1 MKLLLTCSLL
11 LLPFS
16 VISQD
21 TNAKA
26 GSRFVLTPEI
36 MLGQSASANSD
47 FPDRK
52 LQTQLILNFGWD
64 HKNNFHE
71 WATRLKGPKTGI
83 SIGYTNYGNSEEIG
97 SSITVLPFIEF
108 NAFRKE
114 KFKILTGMGLSYFN
128 IKYDSI
134 SNPNNQAITN
144 NIVWSFRVFMY
155 YQFLTSKNLKHRV
168 GLGYYHHS
176 NGHTRL
182 PNQGLNSFLIS
193 FSVEIKK
200 SNPVSAKPKRE
211 FNKSRY
217 SYISLRTGYSK
228 NVLSKAFNETKG
240 VYTIS
245 GEYGQ
250 VINKFFKLG
259 GGFYYRFYQHY
270 YDYIVDN
277 ESLVQDGEEFDFF
290 KEDPWRYATNIGLF
304 VTGEFLLS
312 HFGIEGQIG
321 VNLHKPAY
329 RIDWRINQGW
339 SYVPK
344 DIPDNAVLGEF
355 DSKFNKKHLIST
367 RLGIKYYFFST
378 LKIPKNNVY
387 AAFHINSNLGQA
399 DFGEFSLGYVYRF
412 NFKEII
418 NK

>member
-1 MKLLLTCSLL
+1 M
-11 LLPFS
+11 
-16 VISQD
+16 
-21 TNAKA
+21 
-26 GSRFVLTPEI
+26 
-36 MLGQSASANSD
+36 
-47 FPDRK
+47 
-52 LQTQLILNFGWD
+52 
-64 HKNNFHE
+64 
-71 WATRLKGPKTGI
+71 
-83 SIGYTNYGNSEEIG
+83 
-97 SSITVLPFIEF
+97 
-108 NAFRKE
+108 
-114 KFKILTGMGLSYFN
+114 
-128 IKYDSI
+128 
-134 SNPNNQAITN
+134 
-144 NIVWSFRVFMY
+144 
-155 YQFLTSKNLKHRV
+155 
-168 GLGYYHHS
+168 
-176 NGHTRL
+176 
-182 PNQGLNSFLIS
+182 
-193 FSVEIKK
+193 
-200 SNPVSAKPKRE
+200 
-211 FNKSRY
+211 
-217 SYISLRTGYSK
+217 
-228 NVLSKAFNETKG
+228 LSKAFNETKG